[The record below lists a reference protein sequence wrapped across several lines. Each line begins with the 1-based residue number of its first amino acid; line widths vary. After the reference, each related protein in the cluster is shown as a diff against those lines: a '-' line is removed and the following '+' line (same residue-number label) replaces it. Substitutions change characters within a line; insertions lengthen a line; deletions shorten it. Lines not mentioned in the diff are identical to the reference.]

1 MTIQADTRPECLNYH
16 DLMKK
21 RLACIFGALSLV
33 TPLLLAQINESES
46 AKPSPPVELAEAKAA
61 QEVAQ
66 SSLLNNVLFY
76 QLLVG
81 EITVQEGEPAA
92 GFALLLDAAR
102 KTSSAQLYQRATE
115 IALQSRS
122 GDAALQAARAWKQD
136 QPASRDAN
144 RYVLQILIALNRISD
159 TIEPLQTEIWL
170 APDAE
175 RSQVLGAVP
184 SAYARVNDKKLASA
198 TVEEALAIYL
208 GSPVTTN
215 AAWTTVGRMRLLAND
230 NQGALE
236 AAQRGQ
242 VSNARAE
249 GPALIALDLMEEKP
263 VEAGVVIR
271 KYLDSNATAM
281 PEIRMGYARTLLQA
295 QRYAEATDQLHIVTQ
310 EKPELSESWL
320 ILGSLQLQQ
329 KQLSEA
335 QLSLERYIALAQ
347 QKSPEDD
354 RKRGLDQ
361 AYLLM
366 SQLFEGRKDYATAE
380 SWLNKIDNSSE
391 LAMTQSQRASI
402 LASQGKLEQG
412 RQLIRQLP
420 ERDPA
425 DARLKVSAEV
435 GLLREFKQYKL
446 AYEVL
451 AQALVKMP
459 NDPELLYDQAIMA
472 EKLVLLD
479 EMEQLLRQVIQLK
492 PDYHH
497 AYNAL
502 GYSLAD
508 RGIRLPE
515 AKELIQK
522 ALTFAPAD
530 PFIKDSL
537 GWVEFRMGNKAG
549 AINIFDSAYKA
560 KPDSEIAAHYGEVL
574 WSMEQREQAIK
585 VWKEGLLMNP
595 DNETL
600 LETLKR
606 LRVKL

>member
-1 MTIQADTRPECLNYH
+1 MTIQAGTRPECLNYH
-16 DLMKK
+16 DLMKN

-61 QEVAQ
+61 QEAAQ

-159 TIEPLQTEIWL
+159 TIEPLQTEIRL

-175 RSQVLGAVP
+175 RSQVLVAVP
-184 SAYARVNDKKLASA
+184 SAYARVTDKKLASA

-208 GSPVTTN
+208 GSPATTN

-335 QLSLERYIALAQ
+335 QLSLERYIALVQ

-391 LAMTQSQRASI
+391 LAMTQSRRASI

-459 NDPELLYDQAIMA
+459 NDPELLYDQAMMA

>member
-1 MTIQADTRPECLNYH
+1 MTIQAGTRPECLNYH

-46 AKPSPPVELAEAKAA
+46 AKPSPPAELAEAKAA
-61 QEVAQ
+61 QEAAQ

-122 GDAALQAARAWKQD
+122 GDAALQAAQAWKQD

-159 TIEPLQTEIWL
+159 TIEPLQTEIRL

-198 TVEEALAIYL
+198 TIEEALAIYL
-208 GSPVTTN
+208 VSPATTS

-242 VSNARAE
+242 VGNVRSE
-249 GPALIALDLMEEKP
+249 GPALISLDLMETKP
-263 VEAGVVIR
+263 VEAGVLIR

-281 PEIRMGYARTLLQA
+281 PEIRMGYARTLLEA
-295 QRYAEATDQLHIVTQ
+295 QRYAEATDQLHIVTR

-335 QLSLERYIALAQ
+335 QLSLERYIALVQ
-347 QKSPEDD
+347 QKSPEDE

-366 SQLFEGRKDYATAE
+366 SQLFEGRKDYTTAE

-391 LAMTQSQRASI
+391 LAMTQSRRASI

-425 DARLKVSAEV
+425 DARLKVSTEA

-459 NDPELLYDQAIMA
+459 NDPELLYDQAMMA

-492 PDYHH
+492 PDYYH

-537 GWVEFRMGNKAG
+537 GWVEFRMGNKAE

-574 WSMEQREQAIK
+574 WSMEQREQAMK